1 MLKWYAGKVSDMEA
15 IQDEGWP
22 QKTDDLFAAVAK
34 LRERFSAEMKT
45 DRSLRKQLE
54 RITGE
59 LSNVKGLFWS

>member
-1 MLKWYAGKVSDMEA
+1 MFKWYVGKVSDMEA
-15 IQDEGWP
+15 NQDEGGA

-59 LSNVKGLFWS
+59 LSNVKGLF

>member
-1 MLKWYAGKVSDMEA
+1 MFKWYVGKVSDMEA
-15 IQDEGWP
+15 IQDKEGA